1 MNNIKQPDVNPLL
14 KCSLEQAHKLVSVL
28 QQVGFYNPRLY
39 LNPTS
44 ITGAARF
51 VPEFKAVPSD
61 DETMVDTSE
70 SLAGQDQK
78 EPLYLQLK
86 FDGASDYFTAAL
98 LFAGTFNNPNGLIEG
113 LKCLVQDLGLEGHIA
128 TDRVLGFLE
137 RIPAV
142 SKAVHASLGI

>member
-14 KCSLEQAHKLVSVL
+14 KCSLIQAHKLVAVL
-28 QQVGFYNPRLY
+28 QQLGFSNPRLY

-44 ITGAARF
+44 SIAAVRYI
-51 VPEFKAVPSD
+51 PEFKAVASD
-61 DETMVDTSE
+61 DDLVDSSE

-98 LFAGTFNNPNGLIEG
+98 LYAGSFNNPSGLIEG
-113 LKCLVQDLGLEGHIA
+113 LRWLVQDLGVEGFIA
-128 TDRVLGFLE
+128 AEKVLSYIE
-137 RIPAV
+137 RLPAV
-142 SKAVHASLGI
+142 SKAVQASLGV